1 MVTVAVPEVVDQ
13 STTVFGLPVVVS
25 DSEGNARPSPTT
37 VLVVATGASSSASV
51 VTAIVAPGDRST
63 STSVLVVSPTGFAG
77 VATAPATTAPATT
90 AGNGAPFQGGTLG
103 GAGRMAGSEIL
114 GVVGVLIGG
123 AFLWL

>member
-77 VATAPATTAPATT
+77 VATAPATTA
-90 AGNGAPFQGGTLG
+90 GNGAPFQGGTLG

>member
-63 STSVLVVSPTGFAG
+63 STSVLVVSPTGVAG
-77 VATAPATTAPATT
+77 VATTT